1 MAETP
6 LGWNEVFSPAASGF
20 DSLVPFL
27 STAHLLA
34 GEARVVV
41 EVGCGRG
48 AMVDPGR
55 GRPFQDL
62 RGGGRRVIGIDV
74 DPAGVQNP
82 AVDEFR
88 LIEHDR
94 WPLDDGEVDLAVSD
108 WTLEH
113 VERPAAFVAELT
125 RVLRPGGAFVAR
137 TVSRHSV
144 LSLVSRSVPN
154 AKHARVLEK
163 VQPGRQARDVFPTM
177 YRMNTRKDL
186 AALLDRDFE
195 WTVAHRGG
203 LHHYAHPWPRLARA
217 IAAVEPRLPQAMRT
231 TLVIYARKRA

>member
-1 MAETP
+1 MAEAP

-27 STAHLLA
+27 ATAHLLA
-34 GEARVVV
+34 DEAKVVV

-48 AMVDPGR
+48 ATVDPGR

-62 RGGGRRVIGIDV
+62 RGPGRRVIGIDV
-74 DPAGVQNP
+74 DPAVEQ
-82 AVDEFR
+82 
-88 LIEHDR
+88 DR
-94 WPLDDGEVDLAVSD
+94 WPLTAGEADLAISD

-113 VERPAAFVAELT
+113 VENPQAFVAELT

-137 TVSRHSV
+137 TVSRHSL
-144 LSLVSRSVPN
+144 LSLASRSVPN
-154 AKHARVLEK
+154 AKHAGVLSK
-163 VQPGRQARDVFPTM
+163 VQPGREARDVFPTM

-186 AALLDRDFE
+186 AALLDPDFD

-231 TLVIYARKRA
+231 TLVIYARKRG

>member
-1 MAETP
+1 MAESP

-27 STAHLLA
+27 ATAQLLA
-34 GEARVVV
+34 ADASVVV

-48 AMVDPGR
+48 AMVAAGNP
-55 GRPFQDL
+55 RPFQDL
-62 RGGGRRVIGIDV
+62 RGPGRQVIGIDI
-74 DPAGVQNP
+74 DPAGKQNP
-82 AVDEFR
+82 ALDEFR
-88 LIEHDR
+88 LIEGDR
-94 WPLDDGEVDLAVSD
+94 WPLSDGEADLAVSD

-113 VERPAAFVAELT
+113 VENPTAFVAELT

-137 TVSRHSV
+137 TVSRHSL
-144 LSLVSRSVPN
+144 LSLASRSVPN

-163 VQPGRQARDVFPTM
+163 IQPGREARDVFPTM
-177 YRMNTRKDL
+177 YRMNTRRDL
-186 AALLDRDFE
+186 AALLDREFE

-217 IAAVEPRLPQAMRT
+217 IAVVEPRLPQTLRT
-231 TLVIYARKRA
+231 TLVIYARKRT

>member
-20 DSLVPFL
+20 DGLVPFL
-27 STAHLLA
+27 ATAHLLA
-34 GEARVVV
+34 GEAAVVV

-48 AMVDPGR
+48 ATVEVNQPR
-55 GRPFQDL
+55 SFQDL
-62 RGGGRRVIGIDV
+62 RGAGRRVIGIDV
-74 DPAGVQNP
+74 DPAAEQNP

-88 LIEHDR
+88 LIENDH
-94 WPLDDGEVDLAVSD
+94 WPLADGEADLAVSD

-113 VERPAAFVAELT
+113 VQNPAAFVAELT

-137 TVSRHSV
+137 TVSRHSL

-186 AALLDRDFE
+186 AVLLDRDFE

-231 TLVIYARKRA
+231 TLVIYARKR